1 MQVWMTLIVTTL
13 AVLPKVTNAF
23 AVPPF
28 PTLPQRQFSWIKNDC
43 SLSSK
48 PRRLILHYQQG
59 TDGGNDHADEG
70 SAIIAKVIEESAS
83 SSIHSEQQT
92 QKLPDSRKRNKDDN
106 VESTKTLS
114 EKNDYDYFQKSNEK
128 SLVLPKTTTSL
139 HANLIDPTDQ
149 KEVNELVSSSHTTT
163 TITTNNNKLQNFW
176 KRLRKWGKRP
186 GVKFRL
192 RLGFVTTIAL
202 AASSLWAPQ
211 KRLWTVG
218 QWWIAHRGFQGIA
231 ALGRSVAYLWAVLVA
246 YPRMLDKRASDRR
259 RSRKEKELDRR
270 RNQLTMLAN
279 EVSRL
284 RQELASIDAEIRS
297 FRREVIAMKA
307 YAKSNSISDS
317 ISQDTDVQE
326 AIENEMAHMRQLR
339 SDTHAQLTAAR
350 ESYSSVRSQSPPEVW
365 EDNLILP

>member
-1 MQVWMTLIVTTL
+1 MQVWMTLLVTTL
-13 AVLPKVTNAF
+13 TVLPKVTNGF
-23 AVPPF
+23 AVPSF
-28 PTLPQRQFSWIKNDC
+28 PTLPQRQFSRANEY
-43 SLSSK
+43 SLCSSK

-70 SAIIAKVIEESAS
+70 SVIIAKAIEESA

-92 QKLPDSRKRNKDDN
+92 QKLPNSSKNNEDDD

-114 EKNDYDYFQKSNEK
+114 EKNDHFPKNNEK
-128 SLVLPKTTTSL
+128 SLVLPRTTASL
-139 HANLIDPTDQ
+139 HTNLIDPTDQ
-149 KEVNELVSSSHTTT
+149 RDVKELVSSSHT

-246 YPRMLDKRASDRR
+246 YPRMLDKRASERR